1 MPAASFLLGSRESI
15 AGAVYGTVVVM
26 ATIAAGSKGGLDSW
40 TLFASMSATVIVLW
54 IAHVYAAALEHSIEH
69 DRRMRAREVAEVAW
83 EERSIV
89 LSGVVPGAMLVLGGI
104 ELWKASTAV
113 WLALGAGL
121 VVLAVQGFRY
131 SRVERLG
138 LTGTVVAVAVNL
150 SLGLAIVGL
159 KAALSH

>member
-26 ATIAAGSKGGLDSW
+26 ATIAAGSKGHLGAW

-54 IAHVYAAALEHSIEH
+54 IAHVYAAALEHSIH
-69 DRRMRAREVAEVAW
+69 DERRMRWHEVAEVAW
-83 EERSIV
+83 EERSIA

-104 ELWKASTAV
+104 ELWKTSTAV

-121 VVLAVQGFRY
+121 VVLAAQGLRY
-131 SRVERLG
+131 ARVERLG
-138 LTGTVVAVAVNL
+138 ITGTVVAVAVNL
-150 SLGLAIVGL
+150 GLGLVIVGL
-159 KAALSH
+159 KAALTH